1 MYLFFLYPICP
12 PFYSSFASYL
22 SPFFCEN
29 RITLVENPPVDPDGG
44 LALPSGLFNP
54 TLLKELNQL
63 QFSASFAQ
71 TTTTINNN
79 SDVDASTTTP
89 SSTITNADATAN
101 QTVPAFS
108 ISDFL
113 VPGLQTKVWD
123 DWQGAD
129 VLNDYSAFDTQDF
142 SSDLNGNPFQ
152 FGLDGLMGNAP
163 IWDNN
168 AIPADQA
175 YDEFVFD
182 LAPSAFETPATVNV
196 ADLIVGSNSSASSA
210 SAVSPMDLSMPSVDM
225 YQNLA
230 LANLYGF
237 TNPTMGADS
246 SSESEVD
253 EDASDDSDQD
263 EIPKVAA
270 APMAT
275 KPAVDAQPTTSI
287 VQRQQPMA
295 PVAATVKREGPNK
308 RRMEEALVARINN
321 DLGPEHMAGLFKI
334 LNGSSG
340 QDAEDDEDEE
350 MEVDLSSLDET
361 TLVQVYQYVETCCMQ
376 TMRSILAAEER
387 ERAAV
392 AAAKAAAAAAEA
404 EAMERQRQRFYTERT
419 PELSP
424 GHSSTSSSS
433 PSPPHPSSGSTPKGR
448 RGTYTK
454 KRSPVHST
462 SLAMYQAADD
472 LEQDALWAAGHASKS
487 RRKRATHGS
496 STGVGGGGTDKG
508 RRIQKD
514 MAQQQQLMMQQQ
526 QSIENVIVLRATA
539 AIDDDEMEYGEDA
552 EIDVVG

>member
-1 MYLFFLYPICP
+1 M
-12 PFYSSFASYL
+12 
-22 SPFFCEN
+22 N
-29 RITLVENPPVDPDGG
+29 
-44 LALPSGLFNP
+44 
-54 TLLKELNQL
+54 
-63 QFSASFAQ
+63 
-71 TTTTINNN
+71 
-79 SDVDASTTTP
+79 ASTTTLP
-89 SSTITNADATAN
+89 STITSADATAN
-101 QTVPAFS
+101 QTASTFS

-142 SSDLNGNPFQ
+142 SSDLNENPFQ

-196 ADLIVGSNSSASSA
+196 ADLIVGPNSSASSA

-237 TNPTMGADS
+237 TDPTTGSDS
-246 SSESEVD
+246 GSDSEVD
-253 EDASDDSDQD
+253 EDASSDSDQD
-263 EIPKVAA
+263 EISKVTAVLMAA
-270 APMAT
+270 
-275 KPAVDAQPTTSI
+275 KFAVDAQPTVPI
-287 VQRQQPMA
+287 VQRQQTMA
-295 PVAATVKREGPNK
+295 PVAATVKREDPNK

-392 AAAKAAAAAAEA
+392 AAAKAATAAATAAEA
-404 EAMERQRQRFYTERT
+404 EAIERQRQRFYAERT

-424 GHSSTSSSS
+424 GHSSASSSS
-433 PSPPHPSSGSTPKGR
+433 PSPPHPSSGSTPKSR

-454 KRSPVHST
+454 KRSPVQST

-472 LEQDALWAAGHASKS
+472 LEQDALWTAGHASKS

-514 MAQQQQLMMQQQ
+514 TVQQQQLMMQQH
-526 QSIENVIVLRATA
+526 QSMENIVVLRATA
-539 AIDDDEMEYGEDA
+539 ATDDDDEMEYGEDA

>member
-1 MYLFFLYPICP
+1 MHRFFAVWETHSPALPFSFFPSLISLLLVHDHILFHSHCP
-12 PFYSSFASYL
+12 LFSLFSLFIPPT
-22 SPFFCEN
+22 PFFQQC
-29 RITLVENPPVDPDGG
+29 
-44 LALPSGLFNP
+44 
-54 TLLKELNQL
+54 
-63 QFSASFAQ
+63 
-71 TTTTINNN
+71 
-79 SDVDASTTTP
+79 
-89 SSTITNADATAN
+89 NAW
-101 QTVPAFS
+101 
-108 ISDFL
+108 II
-113 VPGLQTKVWD
+113 
-123 DWQGAD
+123 
-129 VLNDYSAFDTQDF
+129 SAFDTQDF

-152 FGLDGLMGNAP
+152 FGLDGLMGNVP

-237 TNPTMGADS
+237 TDPTTGSDS
-246 SSESEVD
+246 GSDSEVD

-263 EIPKVAA
+263 EIANVAA
-270 APMAT
+270 ATTAVPQ
-275 KPAVDAQPTTSI
+275 PAVDTQSTAPI
-287 VQRQQPMA
+287 VQQPMA
-295 PVAATVKREGPNK
+295 PVPRAIKREDPNK

-334 LNGSSG
+334 LNGSSD
-340 QDAEDDEDEE
+340 QDAENDEDEE

-392 AAAKAAAAAAEA
+392 AAAKAAAAAAAEA
-404 EAMERQRQRFYTERT
+404 DAMERQRQRYYAERT

-424 GHSSTSSSS
+424 SHSSASSSS
-433 PSPPHPSSGSTPKGR
+433 PSPPHPSSGSATKGR
-448 RGTYTK
+448 RGTYNK
-454 KRSPVHST
+454 KRSPVQST

-472 LEQDALWAAGHASKS
+472 LEQDALWTAGHASKA
-487 RRKRATHGS
+487 RRRRATLGS
-496 STGVGGGGTDKG
+496 STGVGGGGTDKS

-514 MAQQQQLMMQQQ
+514 VAQQQQLMMQQQ
-526 QSIENVIVLRATA
+526 QSMEHVVVLRATA
-539 AIDDDEMEYGEDA
+539 TADDDEMEYGEDA

>member
-1 MYLFFLYPICP
+1 M
-12 PFYSSFASYL
+12 
-22 SPFFCEN
+22 N
-29 RITLVENPPVDPDGG
+29 
-44 LALPSGLFNP
+44 
-54 TLLKELNQL
+54 
-63 QFSASFAQ
+63 
-71 TTTTINNN
+71 
-79 SDVDASTTTP
+79 ASTTTLP
-89 SSTITNADATAN
+89 TSITNTDATSN
-101 QTVPAFS
+101 QAAPTFS

-152 FGLDGLMGNAP
+152 FDLDGLMGNTP

-182 LAPSAFETPATVNV
+182 LAPNAFETPATVNV
-196 ADLIVGSNSSASSA
+196 ADLIVGPNSSASSA
-210 SAVSPMDLSMPSVDM
+210 SAVSPMDLSMASVDM
-225 YQNLA
+225 YQNLT

-237 TNPTMGADS
+237 TDPTTGSDS
-246 SSESEVD
+246 GSDSEAD

-263 EIPKVAA
+263 EVAKA
-270 APMAT
+270 TAPT
-275 KPAVDAQPTTSI
+275 VVPQPAVDTLLCTPI
-287 VQRQQPMA
+287 VQQPMA
-295 PVAATVKREGPNK
+295 PVPAAIKREDPNK

-334 LNGSSG
+334 LNGFSD
-340 QDAEDDEDEE
+340 QDAENDEDEE

-387 ERAAV
+387 ERAAIAATK
-392 AAAKAAAAAAEA
+392 AAAAAAAAAAAEA
-404 EAMERQRQRFYTERT
+404 DAMERQRQRYYAERT

-424 GHSSTSSSS
+424 GHSSASSSS
-433 PSPPHPSSGSTPKGR
+433 PSPPHPSSGSATKGR
-448 RGTYTK
+448 RGTYNK
-454 KRSPVHST
+454 KRSPVQST

-472 LEQDALWAAGHASKS
+472 LEQDALWTAGHASKA
-487 RRKRATHGS
+487 RRRRATLGS

-526 QSIENVIVLRATA
+526 QSMEHVVVLRTTVA
-539 AIDDDEMEYGEDA
+539 ADDDEMEYGEDA